1 MDKWPKVKPNL
12 SCPLDQYHVTFF
24 IINAIVNSCTIK
36 KSITI

>member
-12 SCPLDQYHVTFF
+12 SCPLDQYHVF
-24 IINAIVNSCTIK
+24 IINAIVNGCTIK